1 MILRGRRTWSGAYP
15 DRVADVSVR
24 PARAADAE
32 RVARVQLSTWR
43 TAYADL
49 LPPEALAVPE
59 VQVAAL
65 WLGAVESPPS
75 PRHRLLVAFERDELV
90 GFAASAPATDEELD
104 PAATA
109 ELLTLLVEPRWG
121 RRGHG
126 SRLLAASVQDWR
138 TDGASTAVTWVWES
152 DAASRSFLR
161 SAGWEADGAAR
172 GLDTGP
178 RVQPQLRFHTDLS
191 AERIGV

>member
-1 MILRGRRTWSGAYP
+1 MIPRVRNLLTATYP
-15 DRVADVSVR
+15 DAVADVSVR

-32 RVARVQLSTWR
+32 RVARVQLSTWS

-49 LPPEALAVPE
+49 LPAEALEVPE
-59 VQVAAL
+59 VHVAAL

-75 PRHRLLVAFERDELV
+75 PRHRLLVALEREELV
-90 GFAASAPATDEELD
+90 GFAASGPAADEDLD
-104 PAATA
+104 PATTA

-126 SRLLAASVQDWR
+126 SRLVAAGVHDWR
-138 TDGASTAVTWVWES
+138 ADGARAAVSWVWER
-152 DAASRSFLR
+152 DAVSQSFLR

-178 RVQPQLRFHTDLS
+178 RVQRQLRFHTDLS
-191 AERIGV
+191 GA

>member
-1 MILRGRRTWSGAYP
+1 M
-15 DRVADVSVR
+15 ADVSVR
-24 PARAADAE
+24 PARPEDAE
-32 RVARVQLSTWR
+32 RVARVQLLTWR

-49 LPPEALAVPE
+49 LPPEALDVPE
-59 VQVAAL
+59 VQAAAL

-90 GFAASAPATDEELD
+90 GFAASGPAGDDDVDGET
-104 PAATA
+104 TV

-126 SRLLAASVQDWR
+126 SRLVAASVDHWR
-138 TDGASTAVTWVWES
+138 PDGFTTAVAWAWER
-152 DAASRSFLR
+152 DPATRAFLKG
-161 SAGWEADGAAR
+161 SGWEPDGIAR

-178 RVQPQLRFHTDLS
+178 RVQRQLRFHTDLREP
-191 AERIGV
+191 A

>member
-1 MILRGRRTWSGAYP
+1 M
-15 DRVADVSVR
+15 ADVSVR
-24 PARAADAE
+24 PARPEDAE

-49 LPPEALAVPE
+49 LPAEALDVPE
-59 VQVAAL
+59 VQAAAL

-75 PRHRLLVAFERDELV
+75 RQHRLLVAMERDELV
-90 GFAASAPATDEELD
+90 GFAASGPSSDED
-104 PAATA
+104 ADGAV

-126 SRLLAASVQDWR
+126 SRLVAASVDHWR
-138 TDGASTAVTWVWES
+138 GDGFVTAVAWAWER
-152 DAASRSFLR
+152 DPATRAFLTG
-161 SAGWEADGAAR
+161 SGWEPDGTAR

-178 RVQPQLRFHTDLS
+178 RVQRQLRFHTDLR
-191 AERIGV
+191 EG